1 MVQIIVEDLK
11 IPEDCSVIVG
21 QAHFIKTVEDLY
33 EAIVSAV
40 PNAEFGL
47 AFCESSGPRLVR
59 YEGNNEDLKKIAIE
73 NALKIAAGHFFII
86 VFRNAWPIN
95 ILNEIKRVPEVAN
108 IFAATSNPLQIVL
121 VETEQGRGVIGVI
134 DGGKTTGIETK
145 ENIIERRKFLRKI
158 GYKLG

>member
-11 IPEDCSVIVG
+11 IPEGCSVIVG

-33 EAIVSAV
+33 EAVVSAV
-40 PNAEFGL
+40 PNIEFGL

-59 YEGNNEDLKKIAIE
+59 YEGNSEELKKIAIE

-95 ILNEIKRVPEVAN
+95 LLKEIKDVPEVVN

-121 VETEQGRGVIGVI
+121 VETKQGRGVIGVI
-134 DGGKTTGIETK
+134 DGWKTVGMESE